1 MENKLL
7 NVNILGI
14 CGSPRKGNTFQMV
27 KKALE
32 AANKVQGISTSFIHL
47 KSKISPCLDC
57 NKCPV
62 NPPEKFC
69 IISDKMDEIYP
80 KLIEADG
87 IIIGSPVYFGTVT
100 AQTKA
105 FMDRCRPLGRA
116 GSLLRFKVGGATAV
130 GGLRHGGQEK
140 TLSAIIDYFLMT
152 GMCPIGLGTPPEVGA
167 CGVAFNLGKITEDI
181 WYRDAI
187 KSKIS
192 GLDEA
197 SQLGRTVALM
207 SKIVKSGLKEVD
219 IAKELVPFKVYSK

>member
-1 MENKLL
+1 ML
-7 NVNILGI
+7 NINILGI
-14 CGSPRKGNTFQMV
+14 CGSPRKGNTFLMV

-32 AANKVQGISTSFIHL
+32 AAQKVQGVSTDFIHI
-47 KSKISPCLDC
+47 KSKLSPCLDC

-69 IISDKMDEIYP
+69 TISDQMDEIYP

-87 IIIGSPVYFGTVT
+87 IIIGSPVYFGTVN

-116 GSLLRFKVGGATAV
+116 GSLLRFKVGGACAV
-130 GGLRHGGQEK
+130 AGLRHGGQEK
-140 TLSAIIDYFLMT
+140 TISAIIDYFLMA
-152 GMCPIGLGTPPEVGA
+152 GMCPIGLGNPPEVGA
-167 CGVAFNLGKITEDI
+167 CGVAFNSGKVVDDI
-181 WYRDAI
+181 WYRESI
-187 KSKIS
+187 KVNIG

-207 SKIVKSGLKEVD
+207 SKIIKIGLKEVN
-219 IAKELVPFKVYSK
+219 IAKELIPFKLYSE

>member
-1 MENKLL
+1 MNI
-7 NVNILGI
+7 NILGI

-32 AANKVQGISTSFIHL
+32 AAHEVQGISTSFIHVRG
-47 KSKISPCLDC
+47 KISPCLDC

-116 GSLLRFKVGGATAV
+116 GSLLRFKVGGAVAV
-130 GGLRHGGQEK
+130 GGSRHAGQEK
-140 TLSAIIDYFLMT
+140 TLSAIIDYFLMS

-167 CGVAFNLGKITEDI
+167 CGVAFNLGKIIEDN
-181 WYRDAI
+181 WYHEAKKRNVSA
-187 KSKIS
+187 
-192 GLDEA
+192 LDEA
-197 SQLGRTVALM
+197 YQLGRTVALM

-219 IAKELVPFKVYSK
+219 ILKELEPFKLYSK